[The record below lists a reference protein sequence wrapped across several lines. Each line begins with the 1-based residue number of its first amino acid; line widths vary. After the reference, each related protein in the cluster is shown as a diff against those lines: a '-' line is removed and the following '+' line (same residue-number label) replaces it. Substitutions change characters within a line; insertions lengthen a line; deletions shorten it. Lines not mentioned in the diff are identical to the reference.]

1 MSEYRN
7 LTRFE
12 KICKAFGKVKLP
24 IPKSLEKKLQEE
36 IDFCHFEVSPSEI
49 FSTSIFLPA
58 AFMLISYFILNFAG
72 LATFD
77 IIASFFMVTTVIF
90 YFILNYTKFQTIYYR
105 SKFSSEMALSIIYM
119 SISLQ
124 TSKNLERAV
133 SFAANN
139 LSGLLGLDLKRA
151 IWNVQSGKSI
161 SISEELSKIAEK
173 WRKESQEFVDA
184 ISILKDSIVLTED
197 QFQKS
202 LNEAIEI
209 VLQKTKTRMKEYAM
223 SLKTPL
229 NIVNSFGVLLPLLAM
244 IFLPIATIF
253 LPEMIKVT
261 FISVLYVAILP
272 SIVYFLF
279 RQYFYSRPYSYH
291 QIEFS
296 TGKYKKRKLTIS
308 IASLTLLLTIVL
320 PLLIFVSKSKFSD
333 SVFLASMGVTVSIG
347 LIVFLSGYIYTSG
360 LEKINKKILKFE
372 DELPTATYQLASVCR
387 SGKPIETILE
397 NSSYFLK
404 DLEIKEIFA
413 EASTKIKSGYNLEG
427 AFFDEKI
434 GALKDCTSRIIKV
447 VIRSMLDLANKGS
460 FAISKALDA
469 ISRFLDDAKDVN
481 KFTDEVLDEI
491 TSEMKIT
498 VYVFAPLAAGI
509 VVGLLSMITI
519 VFYSFAP
526 SFQELEKTLSGKE
539 YKTALESIGWLL
551 NLTKAIDLSQFQIV
565 VGLYMIEIVIMISY
579 FLGELK
585 YGEDEVNKIKDI
597 SKTVLIALIIYSL
610 FSIGLYY
617 TMKTII
623 TMYPVKV

>member
-12 KICKAFGKVKLP
+12 KVCKAFGKVKLP

-58 AFMLISYFILNFAG
+58 TFMLISYFILNFAG

-308 IASLTLLLTIVL
+308 IASLTLLLTIIL

-539 YKTALESIGWLL
+539 YKTALESISWLL

>member
-1 MSEYRN
+1 
-7 LTRFE
+7 
-12 KICKAFGKVKLP
+12 
-24 IPKSLEKKLQEE
+24 
-36 IDFCHFEVSPSEI
+36 
-49 FSTSIFLPA
+49 
-58 AFMLISYFILNFAG
+58 
-72 LATFD
+72 
-77 IIASFFMVTTVIF
+77 
-90 YFILNYTKFQTIYYR
+90 
-105 SKFSSEMALSIIYM
+105 
-119 SISLQ
+119 
-124 TSKNLERAV
+124 
-133 SFAANN
+133 
-139 LSGLLGLDLKRA
+139 
-151 IWNVQSGKSI
+151 
-161 SISEELSKIAEK
+161 
-173 WRKESQEFVDA
+173 
-184 ISILKDSIVLTED
+184 
-197 QFQKS
+197 
-202 LNEAIEI
+202 
-209 VLQKTKTRMKEYAM
+209 
-223 SLKTPL
+223 
-229 NIVNSFGVLLPLLAM
+229 
-244 IFLPIATIF
+244 
-253 LPEMIKVT
+253 
-261 FISVLYVAILP
+261 
-272 SIVYFLF
+272 
-279 RQYFYSRPYSYH
+279 
-291 QIEFS
+291 
-296 TGKYKKRKLTIS
+296 
-308 IASLTLLLTIVL
+308 
-320 PLLIFVSKSKFSD
+320 
-333 SVFLASMGVTVSIG
+333 
-347 LIVFLSGYIYTSG
+347 

-526 SFQELEKTLSGKE
+526 SFQELERILGGRE
-539 YKTALESIGWLL
+539 YKSAFESIGWLL
-551 NLTKAIDLSQFQIV
+551 NLAKTVDLPQFQIV
-565 VGLYMIEIVIMISY
+565 VGLYMLEIVIMISY

-597 SKTVLIALIIYSL
+597 SKTVLIAVLIYSL
-610 FSIGLYY
+610 FSVGLYY
-617 TMKTII
+617 VMKIII

>member
-58 AFMLISYFILNFAG
+58 TFMLISYFILNFAG

-105 SKFSSEMALSIIYM
+105 SKFSSEMTLSIIYM

-139 LSGLLGLDLKRA
+139 LSGLLGLDLKMA

-308 IASLTLLLTIVL
+308 IASLTLLLTIIL

-539 YKTALESIGWLL
+539 YKTALESVGWLL

>member
-12 KICKAFGKVKLP
+12 KICKTFGKVKLP

-58 AFMLISYFILNFAG
+58 TFMPISYFILNFVG

-119 SISLQ
+119 AISLQ

-133 SFAANN
+133 SFAASN
-139 LSGLLGLDLKRA
+139 LSGLLGLDLKKA

-253 LPEMIKVT
+253 LPEIIKAT

-296 TGKYKKRKLTIS
+296 TGKYKKRKVTIS

-372 DELPTATYQLASVCR
+372 DELPTATYQLASICR

-404 DLEIKEIFA
+404 DLEIREIFA

-539 YKTALESIGWLL
+539 YKTALESVGWLL

>member
-12 KICKAFGKVKLP
+12 KICKAFGIVKLS
-24 IPKSLEKKLQEE
+24 IPKALEKKLQEE

-58 AFMLISYFILNFAG
+58 TFMLISYFILNFAG

-253 LPEMIKVT
+253 LPEMIKAT

-291 QIEFS
+291 QIELS
-296 TGKYKKRKLTIS
+296 TDKYKKRKLTIS

-333 SVFLASMGVTVSIG
+333 SVFLASMGVTISIG

-404 DLEIKEIFA
+404 DLEIREIFT

-427 AFFDEKI
+427 AFFDEKT

-491 TSEMKIT
+491 TSEMKIM

-526 SFQELEKTLSGKE
+526 SLQELEKTLSGKE
-539 YKTALESIGWLL
+539 YKTALQSVGWLL

-610 FSIGLYY
+610 FSVGLYY

>member
-58 AFMLISYFILNFAG
+58 TFMLISYFILNFAG